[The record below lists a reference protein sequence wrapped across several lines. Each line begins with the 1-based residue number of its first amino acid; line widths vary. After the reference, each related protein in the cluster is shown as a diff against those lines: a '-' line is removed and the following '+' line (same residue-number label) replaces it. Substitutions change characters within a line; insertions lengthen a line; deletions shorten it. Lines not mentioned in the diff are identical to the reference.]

1 MKKHSLKARFQYY
14 FENTISA
21 GPLGVI
27 RWLGLVSIIS
37 IIILG
42 ALIVA
47 FNINGGSDAEPLGF
61 LEGMWQSLM
70 ATLDTGTMAGAAGWP
85 FRVILFPA
93 TLIGIFIISILI
105 GAISSGIDEKINE
118 LKKGKSIVLETDH
131 TLILG
136 WSEKIYSIIEQIIE
150 SNTNRKNA
158 SIVILAALEKVEM
171 EDLISQKI
179 EDFKNTKIVIR
190 NGSPLIST
198 EINIVNPN
206 QARSIIVLSQGT
218 EASDI
223 FVIKTVLSLT
233 NGRNRKTEPYNI
245 VAEITDESNLEAA
258 EVAGNGE
265 AVFIH
270 SSDLISRIT
279 AQTCRQSGLS
289 IIYSSLLTFEGDEIY
304 FANEQSLYGKTY
316 KEALNSFDTSS
327 VIGISTKDE
336 HILINPKMDTIIN
349 EGDSIIAISEDDDTI
364 IPNGKQNG
372 LLKSNLF
379 KSISTQNVKSEKTL
393 IIGWNKGALTLVS
406 ELDNY
411 VAPGSSILIL
421 NNNQIDEVELTNQ
434 KIEYVVGKITERKVI
449 ENLHPENFD
458 NIILLNDY
466 SVQNQESDAQILI
479 CLLHLRKIAEKFDK
493 NFSIITE
500 MRDIRNME
508 IGRVTKADDFIIGD
522 NISSLILAQIAEN
535 HKLKSVFDILFAA
548 EGSEIYLKPINEYM
562 NTSEPIDFYSLI
574 EIASTRNETAIGYRK
589 SSLKDNPEDN
599 FGIFINP
606 KKSSEV
612 EYNEDDFLIVLSEN

>member
-47 FNINGGSDAEPLGF
+47 FKISGSPEDGPLSF
-61 LEGMWQSLM
+61 TEGMWQSLM

-118 LKKGKSIVLETDH
+118 LKKGKSIVLESDH

-150 SNTNRKNA
+150 ANTNKKNA
-158 SIVILAALEKVEM
+158 SIVILAELDKVEM

-190 NGSPLIST
+190 KGNPLISS
-198 EINIVNPN
+198 EISIVNPN
-206 QARSIIVLSQGT
+206 QARSIIVLSQDT

-233 NGRNRKTEPYNI
+233 NGRNRKSEPYNI
-245 VAEITDESNLEAA
+245 VAEIIDESNLEAA
-258 EVAGNGE
+258 EAAGNGE
-265 AVFIH
+265 AVFLN
-270 SSDLISRIT
+270 STDLISRIT

-289 IIYSSLLTFEGDEIY
+289 VIYASLLTFEGDEIY
-304 FANEQSLYGKTY
+304 FANEPSLYGKSY
-316 KEALNSFDTSS
+316 KNAINSFDTSS
-327 VIGISTKDE
+327 VIGICTKDDQV
-336 HILINPKMDTIIN
+336 LINPNMDTVIN
-349 EGDSIIAISEDDDTI
+349 HGDSVIAISEDDDTI
-364 IPNGKQNG
+364 IPNGKKNINI
-372 LLKSNLF
+372 KINLF
-379 KSISTQNVKSEKTL
+379 KPKSNHNLQSEKTL
-393 IIGWNKGALTLVS
+393 IIGWNKGAETIVS

-421 NNNQIDEVELTNQ
+421 NSHQIIEIELKNQ
-434 KIEYVVGKITERKVI
+434 KVDYVLGKITERRVI
-449 ENLHPENFD
+449 ENIHPENFD

-466 SVQNQESDAQILI
+466 TIQDQESDAQILI
-479 CLLHLRKIAEKFDK
+479 CLLHLRKIAEKLNK

-508 IGRVTKADDFIIGD
+508 IGRVTKADDFIIGA
-522 NISSLILAQIAEN
+522 NIASLILAQIAEN
-535 HKLKSVFDILFAA
+535 TKLKNVFDILFAA
-548 EGSEIYLKPINEYM
+548 EGSEIYLKPINDYIKTNE
-562 NTSEPIDFYSLI
+562 SLDFYSLI
-574 EIASTRNETAIGYRK
+574 EIASDRNQTAIGYRK
-589 SSLKDNPEDN
+589 SDLKDNPEEN
-599 FGIFINP
+599 FGIHINP
-606 KKSSEV
+606 QKSKEIKF
-612 EYNEDDFLIVLSEN
+612 NDDDFLIVLSED